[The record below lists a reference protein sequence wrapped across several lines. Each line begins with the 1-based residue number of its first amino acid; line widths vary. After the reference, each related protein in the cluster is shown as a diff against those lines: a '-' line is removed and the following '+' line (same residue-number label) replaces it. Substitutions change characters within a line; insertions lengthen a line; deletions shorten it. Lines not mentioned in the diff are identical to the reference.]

1 MFDFENLDVYTKAKE
16 YYLMISKVIESKKD
30 INLPTTLQLCRSSL
44 SIVLNI
50 AEGSGRFSKPDKR
63 RFYIISRGSVFE
75 TVSTADLL
83 KDLKIISSTEYTNI
97 YNDAE
102 EISKML
108 WVLIKRLEKPKL

>member
-1 MFDFENLDVYTKAKE
+1 MFDFENLDVYARAKK
-16 YYLMISKVIESKKD
+16 YYLLISKIIELKKD
-30 INLPTTLQLCRSSL
+30 INRPTTMQLSRSSL

-75 TVSTADLL
+75 TISIADLL
-83 KDLKIISSTEYTNI
+83 KDLNIISLAEYTDI
-97 YNDAE
+97 YKDAE

-108 WVLIKRLEKPKL
+108 WVLIKRLEKNN